1 MAAGPAY
8 VESLPPREPA
18 CARLLILGSMPG
30 LASLRAAQ
38 YYAHPRNQ
46 FWPTMEALF
55 GVPFAL
61 PYGERVERLNAQ
73 GIALWDVLR
82 ACERPGS
89 LDASIVRGSEQANDF
104 AGFLDRHPQ
113 LAAIALNGG
122 AARDA
127 FHRHARPLL
136 GQRLDGVQLIALPS
150 TSPANA
156 GLSLAAKRAAWQALQ
171 AFVPVTDPSARQ
183 P

>member
-1 MAAGPAY
+1 
-8 VESLPPREPA
+8 
-18 CARLLILGSMPG
+18 MPG
-30 LASLRAAQ
+30 IASLRAQQ

-46 FWPTMEALF
+46 FWPMMEALF
-55 GVPFAL
+55 GVPASDD
-61 PYGERVERLNAQ
+61 YDQRITALNAQ

-113 LAAIALNGG
+113 LQLIALNGG

-127 FHRHARPLL
+127 FRRHVAPVL
-136 GQRLDGVQLIALPS
+136 GERLSTIELIALPS

-156 GLSLAAKRAAWQALQ
+156 GISAAAKRAAWMQIVNSDTEGFATRSPVQAR
-171 AFVPVTDPSARQ
+171 VD
-183 P
+183 

>member
-1 MAAGPAY
+1 MSDGNAW

-18 CARLLILGSMPG
+18 SARLLILGSMPG
-30 LASLRAAQ
+30 VASLRAAQ

-46 FWPTMEALF
+46 FWPTTEAVF
-55 GVPFAL
+55 GVPLAL
-61 PYGERVERLNAQ
+61 PYDMRVAQLNAQ

-82 ACERPGS
+82 ACQRPGS

-136 GQRLDGVQLIALPS
+136 GQRLDRVQLIALPS

-156 GLSLAAKRAAWQALQ
+156 GISLAAKCAAWSALQ
-171 AFVPVTDPSARQ
+171 AHVPTLTP
-183 P
+183 

>member
-1 MAAGPAY
+1 MGDGSAF

-18 CARLLILGSMPG
+18 SARLLILGSMPG
-30 LASLRAAQ
+30 VASLRAAQ

-61 PYGERVERLNAQ
+61 PYGERIARLNARS
-73 GIALWDVLR
+73 IALWDVLR

-113 LAAIALNGG
+113 LRAIALNGG
-122 AARDA
+122 TARDA
-127 FHRHARPLL
+127 FRRHAVPLL
-136 GQRLDGVQLIALPS
+136 GQRLSTIELIALPS

-156 GLSLAAKRAAWQALQ
+156 SVGLAAKRAAWAALQ
-171 AFVPVTDPSARQ
+171 SFVPPTPTGSST
-183 P
+183 

>member
-1 MAAGPAY
+1 MGDGSAF

-18 CARLLILGSMPG
+18 SARLLILGSMPG
-30 LASLRAAQ
+30 VASLRAAQ

-55 GVPFAL
+55 EVPFTL
-61 PYGERVERLNAQ
+61 PYGERVARLNAR

-82 ACERPGS
+82 ICERPGS

-127 FHRHARPLL
+127 FHRHARPPL
-136 GQRLDGVQLIALPS
+136 GRRLDAVQLIALPS

-156 GLSLAAKRAAWQALQ
+156 GVSLDAKRAAWSALR
-171 AFVPVTDPSARQ
+171 AFVPTLNP
-183 P
+183 

>member
-1 MAAGPAY
+1 MAAGPAH

-18 CARLLILGSMPG
+18 SACLLILGSMPG
-30 LASLRAAQ
+30 VASLKAAQ
-38 YYAHPRNQ
+38 YYAHPRNL
-46 FWPTMEALF
+46 FWPTMDALF
-55 GVPFAL
+55 GVPLVLA
-61 PYGERVERLNAQ
+61 YDERVARLNAQ

-104 AGFLDRHPQ
+104 AGFLDRHPRLQ
-113 LAAIALNGG
+113 AIALNGA

-127 FHRHARPLL
+127 FHRHARPRL
-136 GQRLDGVQLIALPS
+136 GKRLDTVQLIALPS

-171 AFVPVTDPSARQ
+171 AFVPVTDRSARH